1 MRQTFSQIRKKEVIN
16 QRDGQKIGYVDD
28 LMIDSKCARVTSLI
42 VFGRPR
48 FFGLFGSRDDCVI
61 PWENIRLLG
70 EDTIL
75 VDFSVQKMPK
85 KAKKCNKFV
94 TFCNQIFLC

>member
-1 MRQTFSQIRKKEVIN
+1 MRQTFSQIRRKEVIN
-16 QRDGQKIGYVDD
+16 ERDGTRIGFVDD
-28 LMIDSKCARVTSLI
+28 LNIDTKSARVCSLI

-48 FFGLFGSRDDCVI
+48 IFGLFGRRDDCVI

-75 VDFSVQKMPK
+75 VDFSVQKMPN

-94 TFCNQIFLC
+94 TFCN